1 MQKESRVKSEKLEK
15 IKENKYTILCYDILK
30 MIIISKNRIGM
41 GDTYL

>member
-15 IKENKYTILCYDILK
+15 IKGNKYTILCYDILK
-30 MIIISKNRIGM
+30 MIIINKKRIGM

>member
-1 MQKESRVKSEKLEK
+1 MESRVKGEKLEK

-30 MIIISKNRIGM
+30 MIIISKNKRIGM